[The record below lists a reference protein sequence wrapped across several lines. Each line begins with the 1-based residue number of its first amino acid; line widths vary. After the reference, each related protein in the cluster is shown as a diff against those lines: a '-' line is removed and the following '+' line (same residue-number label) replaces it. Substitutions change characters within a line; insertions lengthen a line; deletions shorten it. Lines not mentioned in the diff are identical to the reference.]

1 MALEPSHGLF
11 SLLPEKRAP
20 WKEFVFSLGS
30 QGLAL
35 GVVIWLGILHPEVL
49 TSPYHNQR
57 LTPLVSTPVAL
68 NHEPAPTKEFKLP
81 KIARLEA
88 PSPTALQV
96 PVDIRPKTQAVPFTP
111 PPKVE
116 LATTKTM
123 ELPAAKPVVP
133 KELVKT
139 NVFSSGSSETPTLA
153 AAPAKVQTGGF
164 GDPNGVPARENN
176 GRPATIAAA
185 GSFDSPVGSGHGNG
199 TGGAKGTPGVVASA
213 GFGDGTAIGD
223 SNRGITNS
231 RGNGVVREV
240 GFGGAGPESA
250 DKVRPKAAEV
260 AAVRTTPA
268 EITSKPTPAY
278 TEEARKLRI
287 EGEVLV
293 EVVFESSGTL
303 RVVRVV
309 RGLGHGLDD
318 AAIHAAEQI
327 HFKPALRE
335 GQPTDS
341 TAVLHIVF
349 QLA

>member
-1 MALEPSHGLF
+1 MASESSRDLF

-20 WKEFVFSLGS
+20 WKEFVFSMGS

-35 GVVIWLGILHPEVL
+35 VVIVWLGVLRPGILP
-49 TSPYHNQR
+49 HNQHV
-57 LTPLVSTPVAL
+57 TPLVSTPVAL
-68 NHEPAPTKEFKLP
+68 NHEPAPVKEFKLP
-81 KIARLEA
+81 KVARLEP
-88 PSPTALQV
+88 PSPNALQV
-96 PVDIRPKTQAVPFTP
+96 PADINSKTPPVPFTP
-111 PPKVE
+111 PPQVE

-123 ELPAAKPVVP
+123 ELPAAKPVIP
-133 KELVKT
+133 RELVKT
-139 NVFSSGSSETPTLA
+139 NVFSSGSSQTPTMA

-164 GDPNGVPARENN
+164 GDPNGVAAHENN
-176 GRPATIAAA
+176 GRPVTIAAV
-185 GSFDSPVGSGHGNG
+185 GTFDSPGGSGRGNG
-199 TGGAKGTPGVVASA
+199 TGGTKGTAAVVASA
-213 GFGDGTAIGD
+213 GFGDGTAIGE
-223 SNRGITNS
+223 SNRGVSNS

-250 DKVRPKAAEV
+250 DRVRPKPLEV
-260 AAVRTTPA
+260 VAVRTVPA
-268 EITSKPTPAY
+268 EIISKPTPAY

-293 EVVFESSGTL
+293 EVVFESDGTL

-309 RGLGHGLDD
+309 RGLGHGLDE

>member
-1 MALEPSHGLF
+1 MASESSHSMF

-20 WKEFVFSLGS
+20 WKEFVFSMGS
-30 QGLAL
+30 QGMAL
-35 GVVIWLGILHPEVL
+35 VFIAWIGVLQPGIL
-49 TSPYHNQR
+49 TSPHGQR
-57 LTPLVSTPVAL
+57 VVPLVSTPVPL
-68 NHEPAPTKEFKLP
+68 NHEPAPVREFKLP
-81 KIARLEA
+81 PVARLEL
-88 PSPTALQV
+88 PSPKALQV
-96 PVDIRPKTQAVPFTP
+96 PADVRPESHPAPFTP

-123 ELPAAKPVVP
+123 ELPPAKPVIP
-133 KELVKT
+133 RELVKT
-139 NVFSSGSSETPTLA
+139 NVFSSGSSQTPTLA

-176 GRPATIAAA
+176 GKPVTIAAV
-185 GSFDSPVGSGHGNG
+185 GSFDAPAGPGNGNG
-199 TGGAKGTPGVVASA
+199 TGGMNGTRGVVASA
-213 GFGDGTAIGD
+213 GFGDGTAVGD

-231 RGNGVVREV
+231 RGNGLVREV
-240 GFGGAGPESA
+240 GFGGAGSESA
-250 DKVRPKAAEV
+250 DKIRPKAAQV
-260 AAVRTTPA
+260 VAVRTTPA

-309 RGLGHGLDD
+309 RGLGHGLDE
-318 AAIHAAEQI
+318 AAIQAAEQI